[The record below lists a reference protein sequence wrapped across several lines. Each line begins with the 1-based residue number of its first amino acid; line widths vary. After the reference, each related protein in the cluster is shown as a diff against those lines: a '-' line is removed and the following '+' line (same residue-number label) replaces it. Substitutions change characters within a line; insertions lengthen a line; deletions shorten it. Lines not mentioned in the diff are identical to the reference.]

1 MLCIHRNLTHTKR
14 TNVTEEGGSHKHP
27 QATETVYMDVTQ
39 ANQFTLEYI
48 DGDFVFVSKNSTTTT
63 TTTTTTTADNTNVIT
78 SASTVL

>member
-1 MLCIHRNLTHTKR
+1 MLCTHRNLTHTKC

-27 QATETVYMDVTQ
+27 QATETVYVDVTQ

-63 TTTTTTTADNTNVIT
+63 TTADSTASTTT
-78 SASTVL
+78 VL

>member
-1 MLCIHRNLTHTKR
+1 MLCIHRNLTHTKC

-27 QATETVYMDVTQ
+27 QATETVYVDVTQ

-63 TTTTTTTADNTNVIT
+63 TTTADNTNVIT
-78 SASTVL
+78 SATTVL

>member
-27 QATETVYMDVTQ
+27 QATETVYVDVTQ

-63 TTTTTTTADNTNVIT
+63 TADNTNVIT